1 MTRPDA
7 NGLYAPYAHS
17 SSIAELFAP
26 LMSTIGQLLV
36 LSTPTSPSATKPDC
50 PRPRS
55 PPVAP
60 GAGCRIGETPSARGR
75 LSLAPTRRCGPPAV
89 SGGVAGGHDTA
100 QIKDFT
106 IDSTSPSKLRP
117 VTFARL
123 RPCRPKLETSFS
135 RSPAYTGQRHVSN
148 FPRDQVR
155 GRTVRSRT
163 ATDRTRETGVSARSG
178 PSTQKHCHR
187 WAAPSSWRQSAVV
200 RLTAHPLSNS
210 PIKRADATP
219 PAPGHQCSSVTGSAG
234 PESFCVVQLRG
245 AVGVGSGGCGSL
257 RR

>member
-1 MTRPDA
+1 
-7 NGLYAPYAHS
+7 
-17 SSIAELFAP
+17 
-26 LMSTIGQLLV
+26 MSAVGQLLV

-75 LSLAPTRRCGPPAV
+75 SSLGPTRRCGPPAV
-89 SGGVAGGHDTA
+89 SGGVAGGDDTA

-135 RSPAYTGQRHVSN
+135 RSRAYTGQRHVSN

-210 PIKRADATP
+210 PSSGPTLRP
-219 PAPGHQCSSVTGSAG
+219 LRPGISAAASPVRQVRSLSVSFSFAALSASDQEVAVRFAVEDFFVDG
-234 PESFCVVQLRG
+234 GFEVERG
-245 AVGVGSGGCGSL
+245 ASEA
-257 RR
+257 